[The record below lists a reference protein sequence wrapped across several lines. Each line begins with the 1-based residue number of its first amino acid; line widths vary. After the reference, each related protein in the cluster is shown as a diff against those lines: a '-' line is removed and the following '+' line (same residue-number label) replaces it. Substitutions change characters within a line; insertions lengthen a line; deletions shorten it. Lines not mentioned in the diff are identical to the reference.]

1 MGTCKDC
8 KHFKAMPTKMDRG
21 SCDMT
26 GNYNF
31 VRFYEKYG
39 FQAVEPKKAY
49 AYSPDANGLSSEV
62 IVGSDFGCIHFSQAE
77 NR

>member
-1 MGTCKDC
+1 
-8 KHFKAMPTKMDRG
+8 
-21 SCDMT
+21 MT